1 MLQHDR
7 QLKIIAKAIEKKIK
21 SELEKMLFRKEEL
34 QKEVKV
40 ENHSYEKEIRNLA
53 KQIEKIDKELGLDK
67 KAS

>member
-1 MLQHDR
+1 MKKLFFFA
-7 QLKIIAKAIEKKIK
+7 IAA
-21 SELEKMLFRKEEL
+21 LGMTVAC

-40 ENHSYEKEIRNLA
+40 ENHSYEKEIRDLA